1 MDDEYDK
8 KCGNTSHVTES
19 QIEIYNTH
27 LKISRLSRN
36 KMYKK
41 RKNFD
46 KLDQT
51 KLDRLASLERFFN
64 NYQNIKIDDYFAAP
78 YAIFEDTD
86 YFDLDFYLTSK
97 AKKAY
102 SQYMKKIEMDD
113 PDSEDSLKRLVDGLK
128 FVKDFCKEKGLTLEK
143 YPLYIENALPNII
156 DHLKNHR
163 INMYTLHALGVSK
176 IEVESRILDF
186 IFSDFWITFQKT
198 KNKFYLSK
206 KMKELSKQA
215 IDKIQN
221 QLQ

>member
-1 MDDEYDK
+1 MTDFQK
-8 KCGNTSHVTES
+8 R
-19 QIEIYNTH
+19 IYNSH
-27 LKISRLSRN
+27 LAISR
-36 KMYKK
+36 KMRDKPFRI
-41 RKNFD
+41 RKDFSD
-46 KLDQT
+46 MDQT

-64 NYQNIKIDDYFAAP
+64 SYQNIKIDDYFAAP
-78 YAIFEDTD
+78 YAIFEDDD
-86 YFDLDFYLTSK
+86 YFDLDFYSTSK

>member
-1 MDDEYDK
+1 MTDFQK
-8 KCGNTSHVTES
+8 R
-19 QIEIYNTH
+19 IYNSH
-27 LKISRLSRN
+27 LAISR
-36 KMYKK
+36 KMRDKPFRI
-41 RKNFD
+41 RKDFSD
-46 KLDQT
+46 MEQS

-64 NYQNIKIDDYFAAP
+64 SYQNIKIDDYFSAP
-78 YAIFEDTD
+78 YAIFEDDD
-86 YFDLDFYLTSK
+86 YFDLDFFLTSK
-97 AKKAY
+97 AKKVY
-102 SQYMKKIEMDD
+102 SQYMKKIETDD
-113 PDSEDSLKRLVDGLK
+113 PDSESSLKRLVDSLK
-128 FVKDFCKEKGLTLEK
+128 FVRDFCKEKNLTLEE

-215 IDKIQN
+215 LTKIRERLCYQN
-221 QLQ
+221 EN